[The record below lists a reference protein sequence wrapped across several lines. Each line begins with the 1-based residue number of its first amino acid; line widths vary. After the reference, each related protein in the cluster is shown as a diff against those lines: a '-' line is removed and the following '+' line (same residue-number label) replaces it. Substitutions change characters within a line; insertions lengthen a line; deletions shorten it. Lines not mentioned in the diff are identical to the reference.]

1 MLNAYSVRMT
11 SRGLGSEK
19 AVILEK
25 VLSIKFSV
33 NHSLSIFKITHFQS
47 LDMVVV
53 LLAYSTVQIWL
64 MSSWYTKNPNMV
76 DVLLVH
82 KKSKYG
88 CCPTGILKV

>member
-11 SRGLGSEK
+11 SHGLGSKK
-19 AVILEK
+19 AAILEK

-33 NHSLSIFKITHFQS
+33 NHSLSIFKITPLSKSRHGCCPAGIFNS
-47 LDMVVV
+47 PD
-53 LLAYSTVQIWL
+53 
-64 MSSWYTKNPNMV
+64 MV

-88 CCPTGILKV
+88 